1 MAEGVADRI
10 IGLYAL
16 GNSTREISDWMEENL
31 GNRVS
36 AHTINQWHYRPCLS
50 GNKAQNY
57 N

>member
-36 AHTINQWHYRPCLS
+36 AHTINQ
-50 GNKAQNY
+50 
-57 N
+57 